1 MDDIEEIR
9 EAAKIGFSDEQ
20 YQLGVYYDQDNRPKS
35 AFKWYKRAMGNGNVP
50 AIFATAMCYRY
61 GYGVNKNL
69 KIAFKLMRSFA
80 LEHCDIRCRNTTL
93 EHSYTSCCDG
103 AKKGGTS

>member
-9 EAAKIGFSDEQ
+9 EAAEIGFGDDQ

-35 AFKWYKRAMGNGNVP
+35 AFKWYKRAMGNGNIP
-50 AIFATAMCYRY
+50 AIFAVAMCYRY
-61 GYGVNKNL
+61 GFGVNKNL

-80 LEHCDIRCRNTTL
+80 VENS
-93 EHSYTSCCDG
+93 HSSCCHG
-103 AKKGGTS
+103 EKKGSTRLSL